1 MNSLYIDNSVL
12 LQMLMLSS
20 FVSHLSHD
28 KPCHYMLIVIR
39 YPNGPVHYVVVVL
52 PSLVWDRGSLGR
64 GGGGAHHSD
73 LAYLDVLT
81 TNIWLQLLKG
91 WIVLSTG

>member
-1 MNSLYIDNSVL
+1 MNSLYINNSVL

-39 YPNGPVHYVVVVL
+39 YPNGPVHYVVVLL
-52 PSLVWDRGSLGR
+52 PSLVGTEDHFLQGR
-64 GGGGAHHSD
+64 GGAHHSD